1 MAVLTYREIVPRSF
15 QHRFGESPT
24 AEIRY
29 HATTDGPTPT
39 QTVLNTIGI
48 FHGASHPEYGYLLCT
63 EGNLNE
69 LDRFHVEVVY
79 RYEVPAT
86 GTADSDP
93 NPLAR
98 ADVWSFST
106 GGAAVPALAYYEGSG
121 NGDVRALVNTA
132 GDFFEG
138 AMTEESELR
147 ATISGNRAIFPV
159 GLAAQVTNAVNSDA
173 FLGAA
178 AYQWKCQGISG
189 QQQVEVVNGTEIR
202 YWAVSVELAYRASG
216 WRLILPNVG
225 YNFISGSGSSRE
237 RKRAYVIDE
246 ETKEKVASSNPIALT
261 EDGGLRL
268 ASDLTTS
275 GRPDILYRRVH
286 AEVAFQ
292 PLFGTPPF

>member
-15 QHRFGESPT
+15 THRFGESPS

-79 RYEVPAT
+79 RYEVPAQGT
-86 GTADSDP
+86 GDSSP

-121 NGDVRALVNTA
+121 NGDVRALVNSA
-132 GDFFEG
+132 FDFFEG

-147 ATISGNRAIFPV
+147 ATITGNRALFPV
-159 GLAAQVTNAVNSDA
+159 GVATLVTNAVNSDA
-173 FLGAA
+173 YLGASH
-178 AYQWKCQGISG
+178 YQWKCSGISV
-189 QQQVEVVNGTEIR
+189 QQQIEVVNSVEIK
-202 YWAVSVELAYRASG
+202 YWSVSVELAYRASG
-216 WRLILPNVG
+216 WRLMLPDIG
-225 YNFISGSGSSRE
+225 WNFLQAGRRE
-237 RKRAYVIDE
+237 RAYVE
-246 ETKEKVASSNPIALT
+246 SQGEQVASANPVALNSNGSLKAPGTA
-261 EDGGLRL
+261 
-268 ASDLTTS
+268 
-275 GRPDILYRRVH
+275 PDILYRRVH
-286 AEVAFQ
+286 AEVTFQ
-292 PLFGTPPF
+292 PLFGVPPF

>member
-15 QHRFGESPT
+15 THRFGESPS

-48 FHGASHPEYGYLLCT
+48 FHGASHPEYPYLLCT

-69 LDRFHVEVVY
+69 LDRFHVEVTY

-106 GGAAVPALAYYEGSG
+106 GGAAVPALAYYDGSG
-121 NGDVRALVNTA
+121 NGNIKPLVNSA
-132 GDFFEG
+132 FDFFEG

-147 ATISGNRAIFPV
+147 ATISGNRAVFPV

-178 AYQWKCQGISG
+178 PYQWKCQGISG
-189 QQQVEVVNGTEIR
+189 QQQVEVINGFELK
-202 YWAVSVELAYRASG
+202 YWSVSVELAYRQSG
-216 WRLILPNVG
+216 WRLMLPNVG
-225 YNFISGSGSSRE
+225 WNYLEGGQK
-237 RKRAYVIDE
+237 KRAYVTDSE
-246 ETKEKVASSNPIALT
+246 SSEKVASANPVALNT
-261 EDGGLRL
+261 NGSIKSPGT
-268 ASDLTTS
+268 A
-275 GRPDILYRRVH
+275 PDILYRRVH

>member
-48 FHGASHPEYGYLLCT
+48 FHGASHPEYPYLLCT

-121 NGDVRALVNTA
+121 NADVRALVNSA
-132 GDFFEG
+132 FDFFEG

-147 ATISGNRAIFPV
+147 ATISGNRATFP
-159 GLAAQVTNAVNSDA
+159 LATAAAVTNAVNSDS
-173 FLGAA
+173 FLGGA
-178 AYQWKCQGISG
+178 AYQWKCAGISG
-189 QQQVEVVNGTEIR
+189 QQQVEVVNGAEVKYYAI
-202 YWAVSVELAYRASG
+202 SVELAYRQTG
-216 WRLILPNVG
+216 WRLMLPDVG
-225 YNFISGSGSSRE
+225 WNFLEEGE
-237 RKRAYVIDE
+237 KKRAYVLSGDE
-246 ETKEKVASSNPIALT
+246 EVASSNPVALNS
-261 EDGGLRL
+261 DGSLKSPGS
-268 ASDLTTS
+268 A
-275 GRPDILYRRVH
+275 PDILYRRVH
-286 AEVAFQ
+286 KEAAFQ

>member
-1 MAVLTYREIVPRSF
+1 MKSSRALF

-106 GGAAVPALAYYEGSG
+106 GGAAVPALAYYEGGG
-121 NGDVRALVNTA
+121 NGNVQPLVNTA
-132 GDFFEG
+132 YDFFEG

-147 ATISGNRAIFPV
+147 ATITGNRIAFPV
-159 GLAAQVTNAVNSDA
+159 GVATSVTNAVNSDA
-173 FLGAA
+173 YLGAA
-178 AYQWKCQGISG
+178 PYQWKCGGISA
-189 QQQVEVVNGTEIR
+189 QQQVEVVNGVEIK
-202 YWAVSVELAYRASG
+202 YWSVSVELAYRQTG
-216 WRLILPNVG
+216 WRLMLPNIG
-225 YNFISGSGSSRE
+225 WNYLDGGE
-237 RKRAYVIDE
+237 KKRAYVTDS
-246 ETKEKVASSNPIALT
+246 ETGEKVASANQVALNT
-261 EDGGLRL
+261 NGSLKSAGT
-268 ASDLTTS
+268 A
-275 GRPDILYRRVH
+275 PDILYRRVH
-286 AEVAFQ
+286 KEVAFAS
-292 PLFGTPPF
+292 LFGTPPF

>member
-1 MAVLTYREIVPRSF
+1 MAVLAYREIVPRSF
-15 QHRFGESPT
+15 QHRFGESPS

-29 HATTDGPTPT
+29 HATTDGPTNT
-39 QTVLNTIGI
+39 QAVLNTIGI
-48 FHGASHPEYGYLLCT
+48 FHGASHPEYPYLLCT

-86 GTADSDP
+86 GTEDSDP

-121 NGDVRALVNTA
+121 NADVRPLVNSA
-132 GDFFEG
+132 FDFFEG
-138 AMTEESELR
+138 AMTEEAELR
-147 ATISGNRAIFPV
+147 ASISGNRAVFPI

-189 QQQVEVVNGTEIR
+189 QQQVEVVNDVEIK
-202 YWAVSVELAYRASG
+202 YWSVSVELAYRQSG
-216 WRLILPNVG
+216 WRLMLPNIG
-225 YNFISGSGSSRE
+225 WNYLDAGE
-237 RKRAYVIDE
+237 KKRAYVVSPPPDYERI
-246 ETKEKVASSNPIALT
+246 ASSNPVAL
-261 EDGGLRL
+261 EANGDIRAAGN
-268 ASDLTTS
+268 A
-275 GRPDILYRRVH
+275 PDILYRRVH
-286 AEVAFQ
+286 KEVAFQ